1 MSWEALGAIAE
12 LLGAVAVFV
21 TLAYLA
27 VQVHQS
33 NIVTREQ
40 AQYHM
45 LQNQLSYFD
54 KLAENTAFVRTV
66 YGNDQT
72 DEEVEYR
79 QREAHIVALLFRWN
93 WEYLRVQDGIY
104 PLDSLPV
111 EGFRWQYRT
120 IGIRTQWDEKKS
132 WLDTGFVEFME
143 REVIPFAD
151 ESVVDESV
159 ADEAEFRP

>member
-1 MSWEALGAIAE
+1 MNWDALGAIAE
-12 LLGAVAVFV
+12 LLGAIAVFA

-27 VQVHQS
+27 VQIRQS

-54 KLAENTAFVRTV
+54 RLAESADFVRTV
-66 YGNDQT
+66 YGIEQSE
-72 DEEVEYR
+72 DEIRYR
-79 QREAHIVALLFRWN
+79 QHEAHIVGLLFRWN

-104 PLDSLPV
+104 PVDALPV

-120 IGIRTQWDEKKS
+120 IGISGQWEEKKS
-132 WLDTGFVEFME
+132 WLDPGFVDFME
-143 REVIPFAD
+143 KEIIPYAKD
-151 ESVVDESV
+151 
-159 ADEAEFRP
+159 A

>member
-1 MSWEALGAIAE
+1 MNWDALGAISE
-12 LLGAVAVFV
+12 LLGAIAVFA

-27 VQVHQS
+27 VQVRQS

-54 KLAENTAFVRTV
+54 RLADNPDFVRTV
-66 YGNDQT
+66 YGSAQSEDQ
-72 DEEVEYR
+72 VRYR
-79 QREAHIVALLFRWN
+79 QHEAHIVALLFRWN

-104 PLDSLPV
+104 PLESIPV
-111 EGFRWQYRT
+111 DGFRWQYRT
-120 IGIRTQWDEKKS
+120 IGIDTQWAEKKS
-132 WLDTGFVEFME
+132 WLDSGFVEFME

-151 ESVVDESV
+151 
-159 ADEAEFRP
+159 RT

>member
-1 MSWEALGAIAE
+1 MNWDALGAVAE
-12 LLGAVAVFV
+12 LLGAIAVFA

-27 VQVHQS
+27 VQVRQS

-54 KLAENTAFVRTV
+54 RLAESPDFVRTV
-66 YGNDQT
+66 YGREQT
-72 DEEVEYR
+72 DEQIAYR
-79 QREAHIVALLFRWN
+79 QHEAHIVGLLFRWN

-104 PLDSLPV
+104 PVDALPV

-120 IGIRTQWDEKKS
+120 IGINSQWDEKKS
-132 WLDTGFVEFME
+132 WLDPGFVAFME
-143 REVIPFAD
+143 REIIPFA
-151 ESVVDESV
+151 E
-159 ADEAEFRP
+159 RG

>member
-1 MSWEALGAIAE
+1 MNWDALGSIAELFGAIA
-12 LLGAVAVFV
+12 VFA

-27 VQVHQS
+27 VQVRQS

-54 KLAENTAFVRTV
+54 KLAENPDFVRTV
-66 YGNDQT
+66 YGIDQT
-72 DEEVEYR
+72 EEEVRHR
-79 QREAHIVALLFRWN
+79 QHEAHIVGLLFRWN

-104 PLDSLPV
+104 PVDSLPV

-120 IGIRTQWDEKKS
+120 IGIDTQWEDKKS
-132 WLDTGFVEFME
+132 WLDSGFVNYME
-143 REVIPFAD
+143 TEIIPYAGD
-151 ESVVDESV
+151 
-159 ADEAEFRP
+159 A

>member
-1 MSWEALGAIAE
+1 MNWDALGAISE
-12 LLGAVAVFV
+12 LLGAIAVFA

-27 VQVHQS
+27 VQIRQS

-54 KLAENTAFVRTV
+54 RLAESPDFVRTV
-66 YGNDQT
+66 YGSDQT
-72 DEEVEYR
+72 DEEILKR
-79 QREAHIVALLFRWN
+79 QHEAHIVGLLFRWN

-104 PLDSLPV
+104 PVDALPV

-120 IGIRTQWDEKKS
+120 IGIREQWEEKKA
-132 WLDTGFVEFME
+132 WLDPGFVDFME
-143 REVIPFAD
+143 SDIIPFASD
-151 ESVVDESV
+151 
-159 ADEAEFRP
+159 P

>member
-1 MSWEALGAIAE
+1 MEMNWEAVGAIAE
-12 LLGAVAVFV
+12 LLGSLAVFA

-27 VQVHQS
+27 VQIRQS

-54 KLAENTAFVRTV
+54 RLAESPDFIRTV
-66 YGNDQT
+66 YGTDQT
-72 DEEVEYR
+72 HEEVR
-79 QREAHIVALLFRWN
+79 QRQHEAHIVGLLFRWN

-104 PLDSLPV
+104 PVDSLPV

-120 IGIRTQWDEKKS
+120 IGISTQWEEKKS
-132 WLDTGFVEFME
+132 WLDNGFVDFME
-143 REVIPFAD
+143 TEIIPFAGD
-151 ESVVDESV
+151 TQHNV
-159 ADEAEFRP
+159 